1 MSNWLEI
8 RGTLC
13 AYKYL
18 QLVTIDSRD
27 RVNFDPTIILTGTAF
42 DPCWAMKSESPNF
55 HIERV
60 SEGVL
65 SLKWSMIR
73 EQTPG
78 WHPSHPAITP
88 NKKTTIRSCFFSH
101 FKTVTKL
108 KVCPNY
114 FMKTCFLPFIPS
126 SSFCWFRLETG
137 GLFAGWSITLLWY
150 PEISLPGRSFF

>member
-18 QLVTIDSRD
+18 QLETIDSGV
-27 RVNFDPTIILTGTAF
+27 RVNFDPTIILTGMAF

-55 HIERV
+55 YIERV
-60 SEGVL
+60 SESVL

-88 NKKTTIRSCFFSH
+88 NEKTIRSCFFPTSKQSQKQKFVQTISWGHVFFHSCPPPPSADSVWKQVDYLQGDRSLFYDIQKSRFQADH
-101 FKTVTKL
+101 F
-108 KVCPNY
+108 
-114 FMKTCFLPFIPS
+114 F
-126 SSFCWFRLETG
+126 
-137 GLFAGWSITLLWY
+137 
-150 PEISLPGRSFF
+150 